1 MAVYTFPEETAA
13 PCACCWIAS
22 MMHNA
27 AACLSTCDL
36 ASDRL
41 RDGQQDGL
49 STKGAI
55 GNLFKLL
62 VLT

>member
-1 MAVYTFPEETAA
+1 
-13 PCACCWIAS
+13 

-41 RDGQQDGL
+41 RDGQQDGHQYKR
-49 STKGAI
+49 SHRQSVQTACSYI
-55 GNLFKLL
+55 VVAPQLL
-62 VLT
+62 KVAH